1 MKLVQLPPV
10 WPKLL
15 VQQLEAAESQPPASD
30 GRRVCWFE
38 AAAVAG
44 TAVEP
49 LGVEAELAEVERTG
63 VAVVAA
69 AV

>member
-38 AAAVAG
+38 AASAAVAG
-44 TAVEP
+44 TAVAP
-49 LGVEAELAEVERTG
+49 PGAEAELAEVERTG
-63 VAVVAA
+63 VAV

>member
-1 MKLVQLPPV
+1 M

-15 VQQLEAAESQPPASD
+15 VQQLVAEESQPPASD

-38 AAAVAG
+38 AAVAG
-44 TAVEP
+44 TAVEQ

-63 VAVVAA
+63 VAVAA

>member
-1 MKLVQLPPV
+1 MR
-10 WPKLL
+10 PKLL
-15 VQQLEAAESQPPASD
+15 VQQLVAEESQPLASD

-38 AAAVAG
+38 AAVAG
-44 TAVEP
+44 TAVEQ

-63 VAVVAA
+63 VAVAA

>member
-1 MKLVQLPPV
+1 M
-10 WPKLL
+10 
-15 VQQLEAAESQPPASD
+15 QQLVAEESQPPASD

-38 AAAVAG
+38 AAVAG
-44 TAVEP
+44 TAVEQ

-63 VAVVAA
+63 VAVAA

>member
-1 MKLVQLPPV
+1 M

-15 VQQLEAAESQPPASD
+15 VQQLVAEELQPLASD

-38 AAAVAG
+38 AAVAG
-44 TAVEP
+44 TAVEQ

-63 VAVVAA
+63 VAVAA